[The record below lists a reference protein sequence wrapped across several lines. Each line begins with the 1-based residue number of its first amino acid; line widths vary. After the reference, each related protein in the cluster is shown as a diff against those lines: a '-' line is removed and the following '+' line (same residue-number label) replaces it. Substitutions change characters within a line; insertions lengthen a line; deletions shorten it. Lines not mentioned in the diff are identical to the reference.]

1 MSKIYLKK
9 TYDIDGNAN
18 YQFVKKYFWGLITR
32 PICFNIVKNIHF
44 GIYEV
49 YVAPVIFTNIET
61 AKNIGS
67 YFIGNKTI
75 NIDDNTSIEIKDGL
89 AELENQL
96 VCPAIWSFDIGY
108 GSKKKVAYVN
118 YVNDIWWWLPQHLV
132 DYNWPNTNSC
142 KLDVKFKFFY
152 NVKYCCKLDNL
163 INTIRNVNKQKDV
176 EFIPF
181 EN

>member
-32 PICFNIVKNIHF
+32 PICFNIVKKVYCDVYE
-44 GIYEV
+44 IYG
-49 YVAPVIFTNIET
+49 APVIFTNIEN

-118 YVNDIWWWLPQHLV
+118 YINDIWWWLPQHPAD
-132 DYNWPNTNSC
+132 DYYNC
-142 KLDVKFKFFY
+142 GRLDIRFLCS
-152 NVKYCCKLDNL
+152 VKYCCRSQFLKD
-163 INTIRNVNKQKDV
+163 TIKNINKQKDV

-181 EN
+181 EI

>member
-9 TYDIDGNAN
+9 TYNSDGDEN
-18 YQFVKKYFWGLITR
+18 YQFVKKYCWGLITR
-32 PICFNIVKNIHF
+32 PICFNIVKKVYCDVYE
-44 GIYEV
+44 IYG
-49 YVAPVIFTNIET
+49 APVIFTNIET

-96 VCPAIWSFDIGY
+96 VRPAIWSFDVGY
-108 GSKKKVAYVN
+108 EKKVAYVN
-118 YVNDIWWWLPQHLV
+118 CVNDIWWWLPQHPAD
-132 DYNWPNTNSC
+132 DYYNC
-142 KLDVKFKFFY
+142 GRLDIRFLCS
-152 NVKYCCKLDNL
+152 VKYCCRSQFLKD
-163 INTIRNVNKQKDV
+163 TIKNINKQKDV

-181 EN
+181 EI

>member
-9 TYDIDGNAN
+9 TYNSDGDEN

-32 PICFNIVKNIHF
+32 PICFNIVKKVYCDVYE
-44 GIYEV
+44 IYG
-49 YVAPVIFTNIET
+49 APVIFTNIET

-75 NIDDNTSIEIKDGL
+75 NIDDNTSIEVKDGW

-96 VCPAIWSFDIGY
+96 VRPAIWSFDVGY
-108 GSKKKVAYVN
+108 EKKVAYVN
-118 YVNDIWWWLPQHLV
+118 CVNDIWWWLPQHPAD
-132 DYNWPNTNSC
+132 DYYNC
-142 KLDVKFKFFY
+142 GRLDIRFLCS
-152 NVKYCCKLDNL
+152 VKYCCRSQFLKD
-163 INTIRNVNKQKDV
+163 TIKNINKQKDV

-181 EN
+181 EI

>member
-1 MSKIYLKK
+1 MKGKIYLKK
-9 TYDIDGNAN
+9 TYDSRGDEN

-32 PICFNIVKNIHF
+32 PICFNIVKKVYCDVYE
-44 GIYEV
+44 IYG
-49 YVAPVIFTNIET
+49 APVIFTNIEN

-96 VCPAIWSFDIGY
+96 VRPAIWSFDVGY
-108 GSKKKVAYVN
+108 EKKVAYVN
-118 YVNDIWWWLPQHLV
+118 CVNDIWWWLPQHPAD
-132 DYNWPNTNSC
+132 DYYNC
-142 KLDVKFKFFY
+142 GRLDIRFLCS
-152 NVKYCCKLDNL
+152 VKYCCRSQFLKD
-163 INTIRNVNKQKDV
+163 TIKNINKQKDV

-181 EN
+181 EI

>member
-1 MSKIYLKK
+1 MSKTYLKK
-9 TYDIDGNAN
+9 TYDNDGNEN

-32 PICFNIVKNIHF
+32 PICFNIVKKVYCDVYE
-44 GIYEV
+44 IYG
-49 YVAPVIFTNIET
+49 APVIFTNIET

-118 YVNDIWWWLPQHLV
+118 YVNDIWWWLPQHPAD
-132 DYNWPNTNSC
+132 DYYNCCRLNI
-142 KLDVKFKFFY
+142 KFRFLY
-152 NVKYCCKLDNL
+152 SVKYCCKIDNL
-163 INTIRNVNKQKDV
+163 INTIKNINKQKDV

-181 EN
+181 EI